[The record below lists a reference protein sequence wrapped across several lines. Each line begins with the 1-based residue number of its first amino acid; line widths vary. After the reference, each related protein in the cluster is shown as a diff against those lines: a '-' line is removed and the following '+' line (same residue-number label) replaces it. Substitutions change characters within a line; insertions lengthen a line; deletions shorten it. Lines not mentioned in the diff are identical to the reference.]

1 MRKNKTVY
9 LTLSGEMIH
18 HGHINLI
25 QKAQKFGNLIIGL
38 LTDQAIMENKSLPL
52 LNWEQRKKILQNING
67 VKKVIPQNEWDDA
80 VNIIKIKPD
89 YVIHG
94 DDWKFSDKKLRKS
107 VINAVKRYGG
117 KLIETPYTKNISI
130 SEIKNK
136 ILKKTNTPLSRRN
149 MLKRLLTVK
158 PICRFI
164 EAHSPLSA
172 LVAENAKHE
181 KNGVIREFDG
191 FWSSS
196 LTDSTL
202 KGKPDIEV
210 LDINQR
216 LQNIND
222 IFDVTTKPLIMDA
235 DTGGKIEHF
244 EINMKSVE
252 RIGVSAVII
261 EDKKGLKKNS
271 LLGTSVKQEQ
281 DSIKNFCRKIMIG
294 NKACKTNDVML
305 FARVESLVL
314 NKGVGDA
321 LKRAFSYLDAG
332 ASGIMIHSKKN
343 NAKQIFDFAKKF
355 RKKIKINVP
364 LVVVPSTFNK
374 VKESQFVDNGFNIII
389 YANQLLRASYPSM
402 LDVAQGILRHQR
414 SFEQEKKIIS
424 IKEILKLI
432 PGTI

>member
-1 MRKNKTVY
+1 MKNNKIVY

-25 QKAQKFGNLIIGL
+25 QKAQKYGSLIVGL
-38 LTDQAIMENKSLPL
+38 LTDKAITENKSLPL

-67 VKKVIPQNEWDDA
+67 VKKVIIQNEWDDA
-80 VNIIKIKPD
+80 INISKIKPNF
-89 YVIHG
+89 VIHG
-94 DDWKFSDKKLRKS
+94 DDWKFSDKKLRSS
-107 VINAVKRYGG
+107 VIKALNQYGG
-117 KLIETPYTKNISI
+117 KLIEIPYTKNISI
-130 SEIKNK
+130 SDIKNK
-136 ILKKTNTPLSRRN
+136 IIKKTNTPLSRRN
-149 MLKRLLTVK
+149 MLRRLLTVK

-172 LVAENAKHE
+172 LVAEKAQYK
-181 KNGVIREFDG
+181 KNGMIREFDG

-210 LDINQR
+210 LDVNLR

-222 IFDVTTKPLIMDA
+222 IFDVTSKPLIMDA
-235 DTGGKIEHF
+235 DTGGKLEHF
-244 EINMKSVE
+244 EINMRSIE
-252 RIGVSAVII
+252 RVGVSAVII

-281 DSIKNFCRKIMIG
+281 ESIKNFCKKIKIG
-294 NKACKTNDVML
+294 NKACKSNDVML
-305 FARVESLVL
+305 FARVESLIF
-314 NKGVGDA
+314 NKGVNDA
-321 LKRAFSYLDAG
+321 LKRAYAYLNAG
-332 ASGIMIHSKKN
+332 ASGIMIHSKET
-343 NAKQIFDFAKKF
+343 NAKEIFDFAKKF
-355 RKKIKINVP
+355 RNKIDNSIP

-374 VKESQFVDNGFNIII
+374 VKEVEFIDNGFNIII

-402 LDVAQGILRHQR
+402 LSVAEGILRYQR

>member
-1 MRKNKTVY
+1 MKNSKIVY

-25 QKAQKFGNLIIGL
+25 QKAQKYGSLIVGL
-38 LTDQAIMENKSLPL
+38 LTDKAITENKSLPL

-67 VKKVIPQNEWDDA
+67 VKKVIIQNEWDDA
-80 VNIIKIKPD
+80 INISKIKPNF
-89 YVIHG
+89 VIHG
-94 DDWKFSDKKLRKS
+94 DDWKFSDKKLRSS
-107 VINAVKRYGG
+107 VIKALNQYGG
-117 KLIETPYTKNISI
+117 KLIEIPYTKNISI
-130 SEIKNK
+130 SDIKNK
-136 ILKKTNTPLSRRN
+136 IIKKTNTPLSRRN
-149 MLKRLLTVK
+149 MLRRLLTVK

-172 LVAENAKHE
+172 LVAENAQYK
-181 KNGVIREFDG
+181 KNGMIREFDG

-210 LDINQR
+210 LDVNLR

-222 IFDVTTKPLIMDA
+222 IFDVTSKPLIMDA
-235 DTGGKIEHF
+235 DTGGKLEHF
-244 EINMKSVE
+244 EINMRSIE
-252 RIGVSAVII
+252 RVGVSAVII

-281 DSIKNFCRKIMIG
+281 ESIKNFCKKIKIG
-294 NKACKTNDVML
+294 NKACKSNDVML
-305 FARVESLVL
+305 FARVESLIF
-314 NKGVGDA
+314 NKGVNDA
-321 LKRAFSYLDAG
+321 LKRAYAYLNAG
-332 ASGIMIHSKKN
+332 ASGIMIHSKET
-343 NAKQIFDFAKKF
+343 NAKEIFDFAKKF
-355 RKKIKINVP
+355 RNKIDNSIP

-374 VKESQFVDNGFNIII
+374 VKEVEFIDNGFNIII

-402 LDVAQGILRHQR
+402 LSVAEGILRYQR